1 MHSKT
6 CSCRIHVRWG
16 GHSGSFPTVE
26 TGSILGSRQP
36 AANHG
41 LCLFRYPDRP
51 RQSEGHALTSP
62 HELALAY
69 NRYVAALWRGE
80 EAEARVFASWL
91 AGYWVEEGP
100 PEMADQPHA
109 VSMLG
114 GAGAGIRWYTRGGT
128 IVGYVGCHVQGCFHV
143 PIDAAPPPTQLGRQ
157 QT

>member
-1 MHSKT
+1 MFFGAV
-6 CSCRIHVRWG
+6 IQVRSLQLRRVRS
-16 GHSGSFPTVE
+16 SGRGNLLPT
-26 TGSILGSRQP
+26 TDCDYS
-36 AANHG
+36 A
-41 LCLFRYPDRP
+41 DRP

-69 NRYVAALWRGE
+69 NRYVAALWPGE

-100 PEMADQPHA
+100 SEMADQPHA
-109 VSMLG
+109 VSVLG
-114 GAGAGIRWYTRGGT
+114 GAGAGIRWYTRGGI
-128 IVGYVGCHVQGCFHV
+128 IVGYVGSHVQGCFHV